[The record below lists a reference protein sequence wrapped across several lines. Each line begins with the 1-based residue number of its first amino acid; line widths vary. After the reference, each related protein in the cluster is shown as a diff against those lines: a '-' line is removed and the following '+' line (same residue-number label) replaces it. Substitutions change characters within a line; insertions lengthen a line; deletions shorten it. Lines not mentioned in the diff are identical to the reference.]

1 MNKQTLSIVRTDRV
15 DLDIYNITDL
25 KGIVGDL
32 FVFITDDGVMHGLK
46 IAYIVEFELSPF
58 QGDTASDLYCQ
69 ISPITHG
76 V

>member
-1 MNKQTLSIVRTDRV
+1 MNKQKLSIVRTDRV
-15 DLDIYNITDL
+15 DLDIYNIIDF
-25 KGIVGDL
+25 KGIVGDF
-32 FVFITDDGVMHGLK
+32 FVFTTDDDVMHGLK

-69 ISPITHG
+69 TLPITHG